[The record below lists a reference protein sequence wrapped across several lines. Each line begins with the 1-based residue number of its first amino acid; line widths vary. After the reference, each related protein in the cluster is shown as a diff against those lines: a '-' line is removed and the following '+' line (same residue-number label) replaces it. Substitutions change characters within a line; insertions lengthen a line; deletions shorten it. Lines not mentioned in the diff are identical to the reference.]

1 MYFSI
6 YIEEQGKPSVVLVNR
21 GFAADARSAA
31 SGKGMPGLRILPED
45 VPSECTEMSKIEAG
59 VSKAVDDIAALLTR
73 PLSREEKSPK
83 PNVQALPRI
92 IFKGTFQEVN
102 RFFYKRGW
110 SDGLPV
116 VPPTEE
122 AVKEMLTGT
131 DLPAEHVVGKL
142 IPRLG
147 KATVEKIAIN
157 AVMAGALPTYMPV
170 LTAAI
175 ETLLDPRANFGGFG
189 VSTGSWSPFWI
200 INGPIRKDLRVE
212 SGSGALSP
220 GNIANAAI
228 GRAMGLIIKNIGGV
242 RRGIE
247 DMGVL
252 GNPCKY
258 SMVIAENEE
267 ESPWEPLH
275 VEQGLHKE
283 DSAVT
288 VFFPNSYVQA
298 EPLGTDAKGIMEGLI
313 HNFSPGRGGLT
324 TILLPPQHANVLAGE
339 GWTKKEIAAN
349 ISDYARA
356 PARLNHFY
364 RLITLGSGWPGQHQV
379 PLDPNEQMRI
389 ILDPDWIRIVVAGG
403 PGNLNGRAIGAP
415 SRLGRTFVT
424 KTVTLPANWD
434 KLVKKYQDLVPSYL
448 HY

>member
-1 MYFSI
+1 VYFTI
-6 YIEEQGKPSVVLVNR
+6 HIEEHGKPAVVMVNR

-59 VSKAVDDIAALLTR
+59 VSRAMDDIVASLTR
-73 PLSREEKSPK
+73 PLTNEEKSPK
-83 PNVQALPRI
+83 SKAKALPRI
-92 IFKGTFQEVN
+92 VFQGNLGEVN
-102 RFFYKRGW
+102 RFIYKRGW
-110 SDGLPV
+110 GDGLPI

-122 AVKEMLTGT
+122 AVKEILTGT
-131 DLPAEHVVGKL
+131 DLPADHVVGKL

-157 AVMAGALPTYMPV
+157 AVMAGALPTHMPV
-170 LTAAI
+170 LITAI
-175 ETLLDPRANFGGFG
+175 EALLDPRANFGGFG

-200 INGPIRKDLRVE
+200 INGPIRNDLRVE
-212 SGSGALSP
+212 CGAGALSP

-228 GRAMGLIIKNIGGV
+228 GRAVGLIIKNIGGV

-313 HNFSPGRGGLT
+313 YNFSPGRGGLT
-324 TILLPPQHANVLAGE
+324 TIIMPPQHAKVLADK

-364 RLITLGSGWPGQHQV
+364 RLITVGSGWPGEHQV
-379 PLDPNEQMRI
+379 PPDPNEQMRI
-389 ILDPDWIRIVVAGG
+389 ILDPDWIRIIVAGG

-415 SRLGRTFVT
+415 TRLGRTFVT
-424 KTVTLPANWD
+424 KTVKLPANWD
-434 KLVKKYQDLVPSYL
+434 TLVKRYGDLTPSYL
-448 HY
+448 QY

>member
-1 MYFSI
+1 
-6 YIEEQGKPSVVLVNR
+6 
-21 GFAADARSAA
+21 
-31 SGKGMPGLRILPED
+31 MPGLRILPED
-45 VPSECTEMSKIEAG
+45 VPSECTETGKIEAG
-59 VSKAVDDIAALLTR
+59 VSNAMDDLVALLTR
-73 PLSREEKSPK
+73 PLSDEEKSPQPK
-83 PNVQALPRI
+83 VKSLPRLV
-92 IFKGTFQEVN
+92 FQGTLGEVN
-102 RFFYKRGW
+102 RFVYKRGW
-110 SDGLPV
+110 SDGLPI

-131 DLPAEHVVGKL
+131 DFPAEHVVGKL
-142 IPRLG
+142 VPRLG

-157 AVMAGALPTYMPV
+157 AVMAGALPTHMPV
-170 LTAAI
+170 LISAI
-175 ETLLDPRANFGGFG
+175 EALLDPRSNFGGFG

-212 SGSGALSP
+212 SGSGALNP

-242 RRGIE
+242 RKGIE

-275 VEQGLHKE
+275 VEQGLLKE
-283 DSAVT
+283 DNAVT
-288 VFFPNSYVQA
+288 LFFPNSYVQT
-298 EPLGTDAKGIMEGLI
+298 EPLGTDAKGIMAGLI
-313 HNFSPGRGGLT
+313 YNFSPGRGGLT
-324 TILLPPQHANVLAGE
+324 TIIMPPQHANVLADN

-356 PARLNHFY
+356 PARHNHFY
-364 RLITLGSGWPGQHQV
+364 RLITLGPGWPGKNQV
-379 PLDPNEQMRI
+379 PPDPNEQMRI
-389 ILDPDWIRIVVAGG
+389 ILDPDWIRIIVAGG

-424 KTVTLPANWD
+424 KTVKLPANWD
-434 KLVKKYQDLVPSYL
+434 ALVKKYEDLAPSYL

>member
-1 MYFSI
+1 VYFTI
-6 YIEEQGKPSVVLVNR
+6 DIEKHGKPSVVLVNR
-21 GFAADARSAA
+21 GFANDARAAA

-59 VSKAVDDIAALLTR
+59 VSKAMDDLVALLTR
-73 PLSREEKSPK
+73 PLSNEEESPK
-83 PNVQALPRI
+83 SKVQELPRI
-92 IFKGTFQEVN
+92 VFEGTFEEVN

-110 SDGLPV
+110 SDGLPI

-131 DLPAEHVVGKL
+131 DLPAEQLVGKL

-170 LTAAI
+170 LIAAL
-175 ETLLDPRANFGGFG
+175 EALLDPRANLGGFG

-200 INGPIRKDLRVE
+200 INGPIRKDLKVE

-220 GNIANAAI
+220 GNIANASI
-228 GRAMGLIIKNIGGV
+228 GRAMGLIMKNIGGA
-242 RRGIE
+242 RKGIE

-275 VEQGLHKE
+275 VEHGLPKE

-288 VFFPNSYVQA
+288 VFFPNSYVQT

-313 HNFSPGRGGLT
+313 YNFSPGRGGLT
-324 TILLPPQHANVLAGE
+324 TLILPPQHANVLAE
-339 GWTKKEIAAN
+339 KGWTKKEIAAN

-356 PARLNHFY
+356 PAHHNHFY
-364 RLITLGSGWPGQHQV
+364 RLITVGSGWPGEHQV
-379 PLDPNEQMRI
+379 PPDPNEQMRI
-389 ILDPDWIRIVVAGG
+389 ILDPDWIRIIVAGG

-415 SRLGRTFVT
+415 PRLGRTFVT
-424 KTVTLPANWD
+424 KKVTLPANWD
-434 KLVKKYQDLVPSYL
+434 KLVKKYGDLGPSYL

>member
-1 MYFSI
+1 M
-6 YIEEQGKPSVVLVNR
+6 VNR

-45 VPSECTEMSKIEAG
+45 VPSECTESSKIETG
-59 VSKAVDDIAALLTR
+59 VGQAMDDLVALLTR
-73 PLSREEKSPK
+73 PLNAEERSPSPK
-83 PNVQALPRI
+83 VKPLPRI
-92 IFKGTFQEVN
+92 VFQGPLGEVN
-102 RFFYKRGW
+102 RFVYKRGW
-110 SDGLPV
+110 SDGLPI
-116 VPPTEE
+116 VPPTED
-122 AVKEMLTGT
+122 AVREMLTGT
-131 DLPAEHVVGKL
+131 DLPAEHLVGKL
-142 IPRLG
+142 IPRSG

-170 LTAAI
+170 LIAAI
-175 ETLLDPRANFGGFG
+175 EALLDPQANFGGFG

-200 INGPIRKDLRVE
+200 LNGPIRKDLKVE

-220 GNIANAAI
+220 GNIANATI
-228 GRAMGLIIKNIGGV
+228 GRAMGLIVRNIGGI

-267 ESPWEPLH
+267 DSPWEPLH

-288 VFFPNSYVQA
+288 LFYPNSYVQT

-313 HNFSPGRGGLT
+313 YNFSPGRGGLT
-324 TILLPPQHANVLAGE
+324 TIILPPQHADVLAAQ

-356 PARLNHFY
+356 PARHNHFY
-364 RLITLGSGWPGQHQV
+364 RLITLGPGWPGKRRV
-379 PLDPNEQMRI
+379 PPDPDEQMRI
-389 ILDPDWIRIVVAGG
+389 ILDPDWIRIIVAGG
-403 PGNLNGRAIGAP
+403 AGNLNGRAIGAP

-424 KTVTLPANWD
+424 KPLKLPEKWD
-434 KLVKKYQDLVPSYL
+434 KLVKRYEDLVPSYL